1 MKYLKVEGAGRLRLR
16 GGAIGLGS
24 TSRQQGEGEEGIS
37 DPICA
42 IPISDPTG
50 EAEVTTD
57 LQSDWRWP
65 MLLKFEAK
73 AEVMSSVSPFL
84 ISVFAAI
91 RGLGLLPSVFRLG
104 FGFFFF
110 FLEYPWPVGLLSSHM
125 LFFSLDWFCF
135 LICCLGLMLGF
146 GQRACSITFFF
157 FFRF

>member
-16 GGAIGLGS
+16 GGTVGLGS
-24 TSRQQGEGEEGIS
+24 TSRRQREGEEGIF
-37 DPICA
+37 DLICA
-42 IPISDPTG
+42 ISISDPTS
-50 EAEVTTD
+50 EAEATTD

-91 RGLGLLPSVFRLG
+91 RGLGLLPSIFRLG
-104 FGFFFF
+104 FGFVFVFFF
-110 FLEYPWPVGLLSSHM
+110 FLEYPSLVGLLSSVG
-125 LFFSLDWFCF
+125 LVICCFFFSLDWFCF

-146 GQRACSITFFF
+146 R
-157 FFRF
+157 